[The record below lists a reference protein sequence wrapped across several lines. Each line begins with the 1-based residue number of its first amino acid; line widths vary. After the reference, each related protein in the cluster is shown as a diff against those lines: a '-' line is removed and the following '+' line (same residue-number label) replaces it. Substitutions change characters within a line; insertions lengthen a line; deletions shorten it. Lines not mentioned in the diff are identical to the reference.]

1 MMDYKTLLSQV
12 QKTITSIE
20 GTVDHGRTIV
30 AAVETIAT
38 NFRQLGITGGR
49 LYELRDGM
57 YELVH
62 RFGESTGGTLGIL
75 VPQGYRPVELTLEQ
89 GAIVMEPTDPGVD
102 PVLEGKLG
110 ARRFAAISVG
120 DDEYI
125 LSFNLAS
132 DTSSE
137 DVIFSLNLVRQ
148 VLNTKLRNERFELLI
163 GEAQRI
169 QQAILPHRVPS
180 YPGYDL
186 YGRAVPAE
194 RVGGDF
200 YDFIPL
206 SNAIMGVAIADASG
220 HGLPA
225 ALIVRDIYMGLRM
238 GVDRDFKIV
247 RTVQKLNNIIHQ
259 AKLTTKF
266 ISMFYGELETN
277 GTFLYT
283 NAGHNPPFVLKADDH
298 VEFLTHGGPV
308 LGPKPDAIFNRGYA
322 GVKQG
327 DVLCL
332 YTDGIIEATSA
343 DGEEFGTDRLIDLVR
358 SNRHGSAQEI
368 TGAVFEAVE
377 RWAPIPEDDRTV
389 VIVKAVGADHAQ
401 ARERGDHG

>member
-1 MMDYKTLLSQV
+1 MDYKTLLSQV

-20 GTVDHGRTIV
+20 GSVDHGRTIV

-38 NFRQLGITGGR
+38 NFHQLGITGGR

-62 RFGESTGGTLGIL
+62 RFGESTDGALGIL

-89 GAIVMEPTDPGVD
+89 GAIVMEPTDPAVD

-120 DDEYI
+120 EDEYI
-125 LSFNLAS
+125 LSFNLA
-132 DTSSE
+132 DGTSSE
-137 DVIFSLNLVRQ
+137 DVVFSLNLIRQ

-332 YTDGIIEATSA
+332 YTDGIIEATAA
-343 DGEEFGTDRLIDLVR
+343 DGEEFGTERLIDLVR
-358 SNRHGSAQEI
+358 ANRRGSAQEI
-368 TGAVFEAVE
+368 TSAVFEAVE
-377 RWAPIPEDDRTV
+377 RWTPIPEDDRTV